1 MTMILL
7 SRFMGFS
14 LYDHSVYKFQLN
26 GSGSVQNY
34 FVSDGMIQLRVER
47 IAGWCS
53 SEGFFDAQCHG
64 LSVPGCAAEI
74 LCIRAGKDVLDE

>member
-34 FVSDGMIQLRVER
+34 FVSDGVIQLWVER
-47 IAGWCS
+47 IAGRCS
-53 SEGFFDAQCHG
+53 SEGFFDSQRHG
-64 LSVPGCAAEI
+64 VSFSGCTAKI
-74 LCIRAGKDVLDE
+74 LCIRASKDILDE